1 MSEELWYVIVC
12 YVVCMLL
19 RIILCHDFSIPNDFS
34 DCFLSTEKNVWTE
47 TAKRS
52 IIKTRWY
59 HSKMCLEQSL
69 KLLIAA
75 MIVDDVIY
83 VYAGILYIV
92 NAVRFIATEVNFSL
106 PNLRILKLSR

>member
-52 IIKTRWY
+52 IIKTRW
-59 HSKMCLEQSL
+59 
-69 KLLIAA
+69 
-75 MIVDDVIY
+75 
-83 VYAGILYIV
+83 
-92 NAVRFIATEVNFSL
+92 
-106 PNLRILKLSR
+106 

>member
-1 MSEELWYVIVC
+1 
-12 YVVCMLL
+12 
-19 RIILCHDFSIPNDFS
+19 
-34 DCFLSTEKNVWTE
+34 
-47 TAKRS
+47 
-52 IIKTRWY
+52 
-59 HSKMCLEQSL
+59 MCLEQSL